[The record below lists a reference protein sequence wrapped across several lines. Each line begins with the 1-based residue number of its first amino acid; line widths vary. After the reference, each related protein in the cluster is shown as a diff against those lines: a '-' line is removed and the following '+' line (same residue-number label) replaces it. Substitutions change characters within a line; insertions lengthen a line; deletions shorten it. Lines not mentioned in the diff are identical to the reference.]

1 VKPDFSVLRA
11 LLGIRPFAT
20 NFMLAKSSG
29 HLTGDAGRLT
39 TRYLLRRFWKGA
51 ANFWSSRG
59 ARWSWAL
66 SGILLLTILL
76 NLASSYGMNVWT
88 RSVFDALQK
97 REPDTVLFLSM
108 LYLPLLAAAV
118 FFGVVQVYA
127 RMSLQRRW
135 RAWLNNEL
143 LDSWLKNG
151 RYYQLDLV
159 SGGHRNPECRLADD
173 VRVATDAPI
182 DFATGMIT
190 AVLSAATFIVVLWT
204 IGGAL
209 TIQLGGVALTIPGF
223 LVVAA
228 AIYAV
233 AASGAMAVIGRCFI
247 KASENKDQAEAEYR
261 YVLTR
266 LRENAES
273 IALLQGVDEER
284 SGVGKSFKMVLRA
297 WQDICIQHMRTTII
311 SQTSGY
317 IAPVLPIILCAPKF
331 LDGSMTLG
339 EIMQAASAFTIVQGA
354 FNWLVDNYPRLAD
367 WIASA
372 RRVASL
378 QVSLDALEREEI
390 DRVGR
395 INRAKGNGAALRLR
409 NLSVTLH
416 DGTAI
421 LAAAETTIPAGQKV
435 LLTGDS
441 GTGKSTLARAIAG
454 VWPWGHGDIEI
465 RAGAKLSS
473 LPQRPY
479 VPIGT
484 LRRAVNYP
492 EPAGSRS
499 DEEIAKVLKTVGL
512 GDLAGRLDEEGAWDR
527 ILSGGEKQRLAFA
540 RLLLQRPDIIVLDEV
555 TAAVDSPSQRRLM
568 ELLSHELKE
577 ATVVSIGHRPELT
590 AFHERKLVLK
600 HGRRGTKLES
610 DIATT
615 TEPIS
620 LINREHVFRGALSLL
635 PLQKIR
641 GWRAQPPARTASAS

>member
-1 VKPDFSVLRA
+1 VKPDFGVLRA
-11 LLGIRPFAT
+11 LRGIRPLAT
-20 NFMLAKSSG
+20 TFVLAKSSG
-29 HLTGDAGRLT
+29 RLSGDAGKLT
-39 TRYLLRRFWKGA
+39 TRYLLGRFWKGA
-51 ANFWSSRG
+51 ANFWGSRG

-66 SGILLLTILL
+66 SGILLLTIFL
-76 NLASSYGMNVWT
+76 NLAASYGMNVWT

-108 LYLPLLAAAV
+108 LYLPLLAAGV
-118 FFGVVQVYA
+118 SFGVVQVYA
-127 RMSLQRRW
+127 RMTIQRRW
-135 RAWLNNEL
+135 REWLNNEL
-143 LDSWLKNG
+143 LDNWLKNG

-159 SGGHRNPECRLADD
+159 SGGHHNPECRLADD

-182 DFATGMIT
+182 DFATGMTT

-233 AASGAMAVIGRCFI
+233 AASGAMAVIGRRFI
-247 KASENKDQAEAEYR
+247 RASENKDQAEAEYR

-266 LRENAES
+266 LRENGES

-284 SGVGKSFKMVLRA
+284 SGVDKSFKTVLRA

-390 DRVGR
+390 NQVGR
-395 INRAKGNGAALRLR
+395 INRGKGNGAALRLR

-421 LAAAETTIPAGQKV
+421 ITAAEAAIPAGQKV

-441 GTGKSTLARAIAG
+441 GTGKSTLARALAG
-454 VWPWGHGDIEI
+454 VWPWGQGDIEI
-465 RAGAKLSS
+465 RAGAKLSL
-473 LPQRPY
+473 LPQRAY

-492 EPAGSRS
+492 DPACSRS
-499 DEEIAKVLKTVGL
+499 EEEIAKVLKTVGL
-512 GDLAGRLDEEGAWDR
+512 GHLAGRLDEEGPWDR

-540 RLLLQRPDIIVLDEV
+540 RLFLQRPDIIVLDEV
-555 TAAVDSPSQRRLM
+555 TAAVDSPSQDRLM
-568 ELLSHELKE
+568 ELLSQELKE
-577 ATVVSIGHRPELT
+577 ATVLSIGHRPELT

-600 HGRRGTKLES
+600 HGRRGTKLVS
-610 DIATT
+610 DTATT

-635 PLQKIR
+635 PLQEIR
-641 GWRAQPPARTASAS
+641 GWGAQPLARTASAS

>member
-1 VKPDFSVLRA
+1 VKPDLSVLRA
-11 LLGIRPFAT
+11 LRGIHPFAT
-20 NFMLAKSSG
+20 NVVLAKSLGRPS
-29 HLTGDAGRLT
+29 GDAGKLS

-66 SGILLLTILL
+66 SGILLLTIFL
-76 NLASSYGMNVWT
+76 NLAASYGMNVWT

-97 REPDTVLFLSM
+97 REPDTVLFMSM
-108 LYLPLLAAAV
+108 LYLPLLAACV
-118 FFGVVQVYA
+118 SIGVMQVYA
-127 RMSLQRRW
+127 RMTLQRRW

-143 LDSWLKNG
+143 LDNWLKNG

-159 SGGHRNPECRLADD
+159 SGGHHNPECRLADD

-182 DFATGMIT
+182 DFATGMTT

-228 AIYAV
+228 VIYAV
-233 AASGAMAVIGRCFI
+233 GASGAMAVIARRFI
-247 KASENKDQAEAEYR
+247 RVSENKDQAEAEYR

-273 IALLQGVDEER
+273 IALLQGVNEER
-284 SGVGKSFKMVLRA
+284 SGVDKSFKTVLRA

-390 DRVGR
+390 NQVGR
-395 INRAKGNGAALRLR
+395 INRGKGNGAALRLR

-421 LAAAETTIPAGQKV
+421 VSTAEVAIPPGQKV

-441 GTGKSTLARAIAG
+441 GTGKSTLVRALAG
-454 VWPWGHGDIEI
+454 VWPWGQGDIEI
-465 RAGAKLSS
+465 RAGAKLSL
-473 LPQRPY
+473 LPQRAY

-484 LRRAVNYP
+484 VRRAINYP
-492 EPAGSRS
+492 DPACSRS
-499 DEEIAKVLKTVGL
+499 EEEIAKVLKTVGL
-512 GDLAGRLDEEGAWDR
+512 GHLAGRLDEGGPWDR
-527 ILSGGEKQRLAFA
+527 ILSDGEKQRLAFA
-540 RLLLQRPDIIVLDEV
+540 RLFLQRPDIIVLDEV
-555 TAAVDSPSQRRLM
+555 TAAVDSPSQDRLM
-568 ELLSHELKE
+568 ELLSQELKE
-577 ATVVSIGHRPELT
+577 ATVLSIGHRPELT
-590 AFHERKLVLK
+590 AFHGRKLVLK
-600 HGRRGTKLES
+600 RGRRGTKLVS
-610 DIATT
+610 DTATT
-615 TEPIS
+615 TEQIS
-620 LINREHVFRGALSLL
+620 SINCEHFFPGAMSLL
-635 PLQKIR
+635 PQEIR
-641 GWRAQPPARTASAS
+641 CLGAQPLSRTASAS

>member
-11 LLGIRPFAT
+11 LLGIRAFAK
-20 NFMLAKSSG
+20 NFTLAKSSG
-29 HLTGDAGRLT
+29 HLSGDAGRLT

-66 SGILLLTILL
+66 SGILLLTIFL

-108 LYLPLLAAAV
+108 LYLPLLAAGV
-118 FFGVVQVYA
+118 CLGVVQVYA
-127 RMSLQRRW
+127 RMSIQRRW

-339 EIMQAASAFTIVQGA
+339 EVMQAASAFTIVQGA

-395 INRAKGNGAALRLR
+395 INRGKGNGAALRLR

-421 LAAAETTIPAGQKV
+421 LTAAEAAIPAGQKV

-465 RAGAKLSS
+465 PAGAKLSL

-492 EPAGSRS
+492 EPARSRS

-512 GDLAGRLDEEGAWDR
+512 GDLAGRLDEEGPWDR

-540 RLLLQRPDIIVLDEV
+540 RLFLQRPDIIVLDEV
-555 TAAVDSPSQRRLM
+555 TAAVDSPSQHRLM

-577 ATVVSIGHRPELT
+577 ATIVSIGHRPELT

-600 HGRRGTKLES
+600 PGRRGTKLVS
-610 DIATT
+610 DTATT

-635 PLQKIR
+635 PLQGIR

>member
-1 VKPDFSVLRA
+1 
-11 LLGIRPFAT
+11 
-20 NFMLAKSSG
+20 MLAKSSG
-29 HLTGDAGRLT
+29 HLRRDAGKLT
-39 TRYLLRRFWKGA
+39 TRYLLRRFWKSA
-51 ANFWSSRG
+51 AHFWGSRG
-59 ARWSWAL
+59 GRWSCAQ
-66 SGILLLTILL
+66 SGTLLVTIFL
-76 NLASSYGMNVWT
+76 NLAISYGMNVWT
-88 RSVFDALQK
+88 RSVFDALQN

-108 LYLPLLAAAV
+108 LYVPLLAAGV
-118 FFGVVQVYA
+118 SFGVMQVYT
-127 RMSLQRRW
+127 RMTLQRRW
-135 RAWLNNEL
+135 RHWLNNEL
-143 LDSWLKNG
+143 LDNWLKHG
-151 RYYQLDLV
+151 RYYQLTLV
-159 SGGHRNPECRLADD
+159 SGGHQNPECRLVDD

-182 DFATGMIT
+182 DFATGMTT

-209 TIQLGGVALTIPGF
+209 TVQLGGVALTIPGF

-233 AASGAMAVIGRCFI
+233 AASGAMAVIGRRFI
-247 KASENKDQAEAEYR
+247 AVSENKDQAEAEYR

-266 LRENAES
+266 LRENGES

-284 SGVGKSFKMVLRA
+284 RGVNKSFKTVIRA

-311 SQTSGY
+311 SQTSSY

-339 EIMQAASAFTIVQGA
+339 EVMQAASAFTIVQAA

-378 QVSLDALEREEI
+378 QVALDALEQEEI
-390 DRVGR
+390 ERVGR
-395 INRAKGNGAALRLR
+395 INCAKGNGAALRLR

-421 LAAAETTIPAGQKV
+421 VSSAEVAIPAGQKV

-441 GTGKSTLARAIAG
+441 GTGKSTLVRALAG
-454 VWPWGHGDIEI
+454 VWPWGQGDIEV
-465 RAGAKLSS
+465 RAGAKLLL

-479 VPIGT
+479 VPLGT

-492 EPAGSRS
+492 DPAFSRS
-499 DEEIAKVLKTVGL
+499 EEQIAKVLKTVGL
-512 GDLAGRLDEEGAWDR
+512 GHLAGRLDEEGPWHR
-527 ILSGGEKQRLAFA
+527 TLSGGEKQRLAFA
-540 RLLLQRPDIIVLDEV
+540 RIFVQSPDIIVLDEV
-555 TAAVDSPSQRRLM
+555 TSAVDSPSQDRLM
-568 ELLSHELKE
+568 ELLSQELKE
-577 ATVVSIGHRPELT
+577 ATVLSIGHRSELT

-600 HGRRGTKLES
+600 HGRSGTKLVS
-610 DIATT
+610 DTATT

-620 LINREHVFRGALSLL
+620 LMNREYVFRGALSLL
-635 PLQKIR
+635 PVQEILGR
-641 GWRAQPPARTASAS
+641 GAQSLARTASAS

>member
-1 VKPDFSVLRA
+1 
-11 LLGIRPFAT
+11 
-20 NFMLAKSSG
+20 
-29 HLTGDAGRLT
+29 
-39 TRYLLRRFWKGA
+39 
-51 ANFWSSRG
+51 
-59 ARWSWAL
+59 
-66 SGILLLTILL
+66 
-76 NLASSYGMNVWT
+76 
-88 RSVFDALQK
+88 
-97 REPDTVLFLSM
+97 
-108 LYLPLLAAAV
+108 
-118 FFGVVQVYA
+118 
-127 RMSLQRRW
+127 
-135 RAWLNNEL
+135 
-143 LDSWLKNG
+143 
-151 RYYQLDLV
+151 
-159 SGGHRNPECRLADD
+159 
-173 VRVATDAPI
+173 
-182 DFATGMIT
+182 
-190 AVLSAATFIVVLWT
+190 
-204 IGGAL
+204 
-209 TIQLGGVALTIPGF
+209 
-223 LVVAA
+223 
-228 AIYAV
+228 
-233 AASGAMAVIGRCFI
+233 
-247 KASENKDQAEAEYR
+247 
-261 YVLTR
+261 
-266 LRENAES
+266 
-273 IALLQGVDEER
+273 
-284 SGVGKSFKMVLRA
+284 
-297 WQDICIQHMRTTII
+297 
-311 SQTSGY
+311 
-317 IAPVLPIILCAPKF
+317 
-331 LDGSMTLG
+331 MTLG

-465 RAGAKLSS
+465 PAGAKLSL

-492 EPAGSRS
+492 EPARSRS